1 MFWGFSTDFFPLASL
16 RMEVSSHLD
25 AILVVRKARQFMKLR
40 LLSLALFGIT
50 LSAPLATAGNIV
62 LNPSFESGSANWTLD
77 NNGNPWFINSQ
88 PHSGSLDIE
97 SQCAGAICV
106 DPVNGTFFYQ
116 NLSTVI
122 GQTYSLSF
130 WAFVEGAPDEI
141 KVTWGGVT
149 ALDIVNPVVPNDVY
163 AQYSTTSLLATSTTT
178 QLEFFGR
185 QDPNQSLGVDDI
197 SVTAIPEPSSLA
209 LISVALL
216 IAAGFRRR
224 HLIWSGTPAV
234 ATAKRS
240 SK

>member
-1 MFWGFSTDFFPLASL
+1 M
-16 RMEVSSHLD
+16 
-25 AILVVRKARQFMKLR
+25 
-40 LLSLALFGIT
+40 FGIM

-62 LNPSFESGSANWTLD
+62 LNPGFELGLANWTLD
-77 NNGNPWFINSQ
+77 NNATPWFINTQ
-88 PHSGSLDIE
+88 PHNGSLDIE

-130 WAFVEGAPDEI
+130 WAFFEGAPDEI

-185 QDPNQSLGVDDI
+185 QDPNQSLGVDDV
-197 SVTAIPEPSSLA
+197 SVVATPEPSTLL
-209 LISVALL
+209 LIGVALL
-216 IAAGFRRR
+216 IAAGFRWR
-224 HLIWSGTPAV
+224 HLIWSGTLVAAPA
-234 ATAKRS
+234 KSS